1 MKHRTLRIHAT
12 LGSAPGSAAFGWNNQ
27 KENHMRSFTA
37 VVERCPDTGFY
48 VGYVPGFP
56 GAHSQ
61 GESLEELNRNLKE
74 VIELLLEEG
83 EPKLEAEFVGTQNV
97 VVA

>member
-1 MKHRTLRIHAT
+1 
-12 LGSAPGSAAFGWNNQ
+12 
-27 KENHMRSFTA
+27 MRSFTA
-37 VVERCPDTGFY
+37 VIERCPDTGFY
-48 VGYVPGFP
+48 VGYIPGFP

-83 EPKLEAEFVGTQNV
+83 EPKLEAEFVGTQNL